1 MACHYYNCDSQG
13 VIDQQRRS
21 AKYIQPL
28 ILGIDSALCFLCFY
42 FRSLTVQSVK
52 YRSGDMWYSFSPC
65 ISLHLYL
72 CMFHC
77 IFAFVFAVVYCTIV
91 HLSVVYV
98 LRTSEQRK
106 ALLLASALRS
116 QTAKPE
122 LFFVHISIWFEICI
136 CICICIC
143 TCICVCISKCLF
155 VEIAPS
161 NH

>member
-52 YRSGDMWYSFSPC
+52 CTAVVICAIHLVLVFHC
-65 ISLHLYL
+65 IYICVCFIAYLHLYL
-72 CMFHC
+72 QLC
-77 IFAFVFAVVYCTIV
+77 IV

-136 CICICIC
+136 CICNCICI
-143 TCICVCISKCLF
+143 
-155 VEIAPS
+155 
-161 NH
+161 

>member
-77 IFAFVFAVVYCTIV
+77 IFAFVFAVVYCT
-91 HLSVVYV
+91 
-98 LRTSEQRK
+98 
-106 ALLLASALRS
+106 
-116 QTAKPE
+116 
-122 LFFVHISIWFEICI
+122 SICSICI
-136 CICICIC
+136 ENIRAAQGTVACICFKIPNGKAGIVFC
-143 TCICVCISKCLF
+143 TYFHLV
-155 VEIAPS
+155 
-161 NH
+161 